1 MMHSRTLACWLLR
14 QAQAVCT
21 SGIAD
26 VPSAVPAVVTALA
39 AHSFDMGSALPGS
52 SASGHSAGRAVHTSA
67 KLCSDVPSAPGE
79 TISVTF
85 VDKDGLEHNVPA
97 PIGKNL
103 LEVAHDNEVDL
114 EGACEGSLA
123 CSTCH
128 VIVENE
134 EYYKKLPEPCEDELD
149 MLDLAFG
156 LSETSR
162 LGCQVIAARELDG
175 IRVRI
180 PAASRNFYVD
190 GHKPKPH

>member
-1 MMHSRTLACWLLR
+1 
-14 QAQAVCT
+14 
-21 SGIAD
+21 
-26 VPSAVPAVVTALA
+26 
-39 AHSFDMGSALPGS
+39 MGSALPGS
-52 SASGHSAGRAVHTSA
+52 SASGHSAGRAVHTTA